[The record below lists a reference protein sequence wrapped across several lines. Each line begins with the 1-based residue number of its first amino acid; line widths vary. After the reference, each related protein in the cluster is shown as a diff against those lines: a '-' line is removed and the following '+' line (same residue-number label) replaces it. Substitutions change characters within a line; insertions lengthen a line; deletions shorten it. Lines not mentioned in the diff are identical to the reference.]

1 LPSSGFSAPGLWV
14 DEITIKVVSCEYT
27 AALRIKMIM
36 IMITTV
42 NHDNHNGNDNNNN
55 IVMNIAITL

>member
-1 LPSSGFSAPGLWV
+1 M

>member
-1 LPSSGFSAPGLWV
+1 M

-42 NHDNHNGNDNNNN
+42 SHDNHNGNDNNN